1 MEDTTST
8 TTTDTSSAASDSAAT
23 SQETTAQTQTAPE
36 RPTFD
41 SEIEKLKAQDEA
53 ASTTGEPATTAQ
65 ETPTDKTAAGADKN
79 ASKKGP
85 IPFDV
90 HETSL
95 KNAREKAVAEAKPQ
109 IEQEIRQQYQWAEAI
124 EPADREELHALY
136 RGLKTDL
143 IGTLTTLIDNA
154 SQHPDHAKTLR
165 SQAARLLSAARRVQ
179 GESATD
185 DDEPQPDIPL
195 EDGRAVFSAEQLA
208 KRDAWRERRL
218 MAQFDQKLQPFQQ
231 DRENAIAH
239 SRKAEAWQ
247 RADSLLKTMREK
259 PHFTEHEQ
267 DIAALMD
274 SHPDWSLEAAYNE
287 VLITKVL
294 PSASQTTR
302 AAVLADIHHKAGAGT
317 LNPQTTTT
325 ATAFKPDGKFTIERI
340 QQMFEAGGGA

>member
-8 TTTDTSSAASDSAAT
+8 TTTDTSNAASTAAV
-23 SQETTAQTQTAPE
+23 ETTVPAQATETA

-65 ETPTDKTAAGADKN
+65 ETPTDKTVKGEDKP

-85 IPFDV
+85 IPFDA
-90 HETSL
+90 HEKALT
-95 KNAREKAVAEAKPQ
+95 NARTKAVEEAKPQ
-109 IEQEIRQQYQWAEAI
+109 IEQEIRKSYAWAEAI
-124 EPADREELHALY
+124 EPADRDELQALY

-154 SQHPDHAKTLR
+154 SQHPDHVKTLR

-179 GESATD
+179 GDAASD

-195 EDGRAVFSAEQLA
+195 EDGRAVYSADQLA
-208 KRDAWRERRL
+208 TRDRWRERRL

-274 SHPDWSLEAAYNE
+274 SHPEWSLEAAYNE

-294 PSASQTTR
+294 PTASQRERT
-302 AAVLADIHHKAGAGT
+302 AVLADIHHKAGAGT

-325 ATAFKPDGKFTIERI
+325 ATQFKPDGKFTDERVR
-340 QQMFEAGGGA
+340 QWFESAGA